1 MATPMQDLIA
11 ELEIR
16 LVNTV
21 EQLNDAELKLY
32 YAQVLEFEERVER
45 LQDLLVFVADR
56 IATEGVAS
64 W

>member
-1 MATPMQDLIA
+1 MQDLIA
-11 ELEIR
+11 ELEVR

-21 EQLNDAELKLY
+21 ERLNQAELERY
-32 YAQVLEFEERVER
+32 YTEVLEFEERVER
-45 LQDLLVFVADR
+45 LHDTLAFVADR

>member
-1 MATPMQDLIA
+1 MQDLIA

-45 LQDLLVFVADR
+45 LQDLLAFVADR